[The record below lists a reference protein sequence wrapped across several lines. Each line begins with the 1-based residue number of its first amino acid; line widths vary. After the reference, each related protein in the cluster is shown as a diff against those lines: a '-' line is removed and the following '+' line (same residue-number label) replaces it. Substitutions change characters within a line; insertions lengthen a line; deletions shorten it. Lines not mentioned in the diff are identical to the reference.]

1 MMAPRIRP
9 CSGSDSGSGS
19 GQARDRGFTLIE
31 ALVSLVILSVGLL
44 GVLGMRMA
52 SFKNT
57 ANANARAAA
66 SVHAAD
72 MLDRLRANPQRAMAG
87 DYNLTITQAAPA
99 TNAGTIAAQDLAQ
112 WRSALAANLAN
123 GNGSVQVGVD
133 GQAVV
138 VVQWIER
145 DQNADNGHRG
155 YTFTF
160 RTRL

>member
-1 MMAPRIRP
+1 MAPRLRIRTRNR
-9 CSGSDSGSGS
+9 SGST
-19 GQARDRGFTLIE
+19 QARSRGFTLIE

-72 MLDRLRANPQRAMAG
+72 MLDRLRANPQRAAAG
-87 DYNLTITQAAPA
+87 DYNLTITQAAPTGGA
-99 TNAGTIAAQDLAQ
+99 TIAAQDLAQ

-123 GNGSVQVGVD
+123 GNGSVAVD
-133 GQAVV
+133 IDGRAVV
-138 VVQWIER
+138 IVQWIER
-145 DQNADNGHRG
+145 DESAANGHRG